1 MFKFLTLQ
9 PEAFGID
16 ISDLSLKIIK
26 LKKKGKKIDLDSF
39 GLERIEPGII
49 KSGEIKDEQALTRTI
64 KKAIGKVQGQKLD
77 TRYVTASLPE
87 EKSFLKIIQIP
98 KMAEEDLNN
107 AVLFEAENYI
117 PLPLE
122 KVYFGFQKIE
132 PIRDH
137 LDHFDI
143 LIACLPKETVDPY
156 INSLK
161 KAGLIPMA
169 LEIESQAIARALV
182 KDQRTVSPLL
192 LIDFGETRT
201 SFIIFSGCCIRFTS
215 TIPISSY
222 QLTQKISQDLKID
235 IKKAEKIKLKYGFDQ
250 DPKEKT
256 AEGEKVLQALSPI
269 MADLVIQ
276 IKECLDYYQT
286 HAEHEHLPVNSKG
299 LEKIFLCGGGANL
312 VGLTDFLKK
321 EIKIPVERGN
331 PWININLKK
340 KSSLSSKES
349 LSHSTALGLALRG
362 IQ

>member
-122 KVYFGFQKIE
+122 KV
-132 PIRDH
+132 
-137 LDHFDI
+137 
-143 LIACLPKETVDPY
+143 
-156 INSLK
+156 
-161 KAGLIPMA
+161 
-169 LEIESQAIARALV
+169 
-182 KDQRTVSPLL
+182 
-192 LIDFGETRT
+192 
-201 SFIIFSGCCIRFTS
+201 
-215 TIPISSY
+215 
-222 QLTQKISQDLKID
+222 
-235 IKKAEKIKLKYGFDQ
+235 
-250 DPKEKT
+250 
-256 AEGEKVLQALSPI
+256 
-269 MADLVIQ
+269 
-276 IKECLDYYQT
+276 
-286 HAEHEHLPVNSKG
+286 
-299 LEKIFLCGGGANL
+299 
-312 VGLTDFLKK
+312 
-321 EIKIPVERGN
+321 
-331 PWININLKK
+331 
-340 KSSLSSKES
+340 
-349 LSHSTALGLALRG
+349 
-362 IQ
+362 